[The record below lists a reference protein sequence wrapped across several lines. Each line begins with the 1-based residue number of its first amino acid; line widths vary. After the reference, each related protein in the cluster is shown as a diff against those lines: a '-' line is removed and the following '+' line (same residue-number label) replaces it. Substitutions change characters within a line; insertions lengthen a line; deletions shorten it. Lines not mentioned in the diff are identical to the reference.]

1 MWRYGLVYFA
11 LVLTLLAQ
19 QMLSE
24 DTKLILGLCVCV
36 LLGALAVVLA
46 WLIGRLVET
55 MAEDFERWRD

>member
-24 DTKLILGLCVCV
+24 DTKLILGLCV
-36 LLGALAVVLA
+36 LLVALAVALA